1 MKLPEFEGKLA
12 YLDDEAVEACVG
24 AAIRSFGH
32 QFTQEELS
40 QLVTLGDFYNLVE
53 SKFANKHSPECTS
66 QQAFYKLRQ
75 SIADI
80 LKIDKNSITPSSSL
94 EELFPRKIRWRKMKQ
109 LRQQLGIK
117 VQLLEMKGW
126 LRTLFAISIV
136 VSLVMFFFNWILS
149 LLALISLIILNRI
162 AAIFNN
168 ELSYP
173 DLRELSEYL
182 TIFEY
187 AAVRRKPETANLF
200 EVRAVINQVFIRR
213 EKLKQEHLTP
223 EQKLIE

>member
-12 YLDDEAVEACVG
+12 DLDDEAVEECVLAG
-24 AAIRSFGH
+24 IRSFGH

-40 QLVTLGDFYNLVE
+40 QLETLGDFYNLVE
-53 SKFANKHSPECTS
+53 SKFAKRHSPECTS

-75 SIADI
+75 CIADI

-109 LRQQLGIK
+109 LRQHMGIK
-117 VQLLEMKGW
+117 ARLLEMKGW
-126 LRTLFAISIV
+126 LRSLFAFSIV
-136 VSLVMFFFNWILS
+136 ASLVMLFFSWIPAMI
-149 LLALISLIILNRI
+149 ALVSLILLNRI
-162 AAIFNN
+162 TAIFNN

-173 DLRELSEYL
+173 NLRELAEYL
-182 TIFEY
+182 AIFEY
-187 AAVRRKPETANLF
+187 AAVRRDPETANLY

-213 EKLKQEHLTP
+213 EQLKMEHLTP
-223 EQKLIE
+223 EQKLIQ

>member
-12 YLDDEAVEACVG
+12 NLDDEAVEECVLAG
-24 AAIRSFGH
+24 IQSFGH

-40 QLVTLGDFYNLVE
+40 QLETLGDFYNLVE
-53 SKFANKHSPECTS
+53 RKFANRHSPECTC

-75 SIADI
+75 CIADV
-80 LKIDKNSITPSSSL
+80 LKTDKSSITLSSSL

-109 LRQQLGIK
+109 LRQQMGIK

-126 LRTLFAISIV
+126 LRTLFAISIFA
-136 VSLVMFFFNWILS
+136 SLVMFFFSWITAS
-149 LLALISLIILNRI
+149 IALVSLILLNRI

-173 DLRELSEYL
+173 NLRELAEYL
-182 TIFEY
+182 AIFEY
-187 AAVRRKPETANLF
+187 AAVRRDPETANLY
-200 EVRAVINQVFIRR
+200 EVRAVINQVFIKR

-223 EQKLIE
+223 EQKMIP

>member
-12 YLDDEAVEACVG
+12 YLDDEAVEECVMAG
-24 AAIRSFGH
+24 IRSFGH

-40 QLVTLGDFYNLVE
+40 QLETLGDFYNLIE
-53 SKFANKHSPECTS
+53 NKFANRHSPECTS

-75 SIADI
+75 CIADS
-80 LKIDKNSITPSSSL
+80 LKVDKNSITPSSSL

-109 LRQQLGIK
+109 LRQDMGIK
-117 VQLLEMKGW
+117 TQLLEMKGW
-126 LRTLFAISIV
+126 LRTLFAFLIV
-136 VSLVMFFFNWILS
+136 ASLMMFFFNWIL
-149 LLALISLIILNRI
+149 ALMTLVSLIILNRI

-187 AAVRRKPETANLF
+187 AAVRRKPETANLY

-213 EKLKQEHLTP
+213 EKLKQEDLTP